1 MGRIFS
7 LFPLVNASINHNGL
21 GITSLWLRPG
31 GSSISGQ
38 KPEKGRWEGMPR
50 ERITGR
56 SYARV
61 WSSLP
66 CTAESRG
73 AETRTLGCQ
82 TSSPLHL
89 FLVFWSKGVFWNLV
103 KEEVSWESGWVTMKG
118 QTRFP
123 KRCPRVFGFV
133 LFLRERFLYPTLT
146 SNSLYSHIW
155 LWTPHL
161 FASISQSLGL
171 QAWAPCQLKT
181 EAVSSSLE
189 PMNS

>member
-56 SYARV
+56 SYAWV
-61 WSSLP
+61 WSSPP
-66 CTAESRG
+66 CTAESRD

-89 FLVFWSKGVFWNLV
+89 LV
-103 KEEVSWESGWVTMKG
+103 KEEVSWESGWVSVKG

-123 KRCPRVFGFV
+123 KRCPHVFVFV
-133 LFLRERFLYPTLT
+133 LFLRQRFLYPTLT

-155 LWTPHL
+155 PWMPHL
-161 FASISQSLGL
+161 FASISQILGL